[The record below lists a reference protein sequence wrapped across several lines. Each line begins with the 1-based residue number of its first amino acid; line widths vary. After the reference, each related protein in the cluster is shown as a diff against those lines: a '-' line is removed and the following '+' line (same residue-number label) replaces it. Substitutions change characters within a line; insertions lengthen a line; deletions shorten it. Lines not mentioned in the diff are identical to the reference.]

1 MNYGTILQEVY
12 QASKIIPTIGNVS
25 TSIPE
30 LSKVNPD
37 KFGIHLT
44 TIDGRDFGV
53 GDCNERF
60 SIQSV
65 SKALTVALAFLFLDE
80 KIWQQVGEVIKA
92 I

>member
-37 KFGIHLT
+37 KFGI
-44 TIDGRDFGV
+44 
-53 GDCNERF
+53 
-60 SIQSV
+60 
-65 SKALTVALAFLFLDE
+65 
-80 KIWQQVGEVIKA
+80 
-92 I
+92 